1 MKITVLEYERLLIK
15 QHRDE
20 QLHYIT
26 SDDAMQLQNI
36 FVGDVPAFVRRDNY
50 VAAQQWVGVVD
61 LKGLSI
67 EVLPKISF
75 CENFLQCRKIL
86 INMLCSVDHV
96 TLSTPRETSI
106 SVESFGFRDLMIYNY
121 IVLLEQYVKSSLLL
135 DYVRITKTQPLLRGK
150 IDFRQQFNRPEE
162 FPTKFRCTYSKYL
175 KDNNIN
181 RLLLCALNQ
190 MLDDTQNAQLRYR
203 IKKLLLEFTDIQ
215 AIPRDIELKLQI
227 SFNSVNA
234 KVQSSVCFA
243 QLYLKNLSTGFNAGK
258 QKAQVMLFDMSKLY
272 EQYIYCCYRKIYG
285 IQVNYQYAKKYL
297 VKSTSGRKYV
307 LLRPDIV
314 LKRDTGLTILDT
326 KWKRIHGFAKESDI
340 YQMNAYGTSFDGCRA
355 VYLLYPYDSDSS
367 AYIGDYSFELAN
379 NTRQNLRIRL
389 VDLSISLNWPQFRS
403 HLISLVE

>member
-1 MKITVLEYERLLIK
+1 MRITVFEYEKLLIK
-15 QHRDE
+15 QHRNE

-26 SDDAMQLQNI
+26 AMDAAQLQNI

-61 LKGLSI
+61 LQGLSI

-75 CENFLQCRKIL
+75 CESSLQNRKIL
-86 INMLCSVDHV
+86 INMLCTVDHI
-96 TLSTPRETSI
+96 TLSSPRESSVSI
-106 SVESFGFRDLMIYNY
+106 ESFGFRDLMIYNY
-121 IVLLEQYVKSSLLL
+121 IVLLEQYVKSSLIF
-135 DYVRITKTQPLLRGK
+135 DYVKITKTQSILRGK

-215 AIPRDIELKLQI
+215 AIPRDIALKLQI

-285 IQVNYQYAKKYL
+285 NQVNYQYAKKYL
-297 VKSTSGRKYV
+297 VKSTSGRRYV

-355 VYLLYPYDSDSS
+355 VYLLYSYDSDSS

>member
-1 MKITVLEYERLLIK
+1 
-15 QHRDE
+15 
-20 QLHYIT
+20 
-26 SDDAMQLQNI
+26 
-36 FVGDVPAFVRRDNY
+36 
-50 VAAQQWVGVVD
+50 
-61 LKGLSI
+61 
-67 EVLPKISF
+67 
-75 CENFLQCRKIL
+75 
-86 INMLCSVDHV
+86 
-96 TLSTPRETSI
+96 
-106 SVESFGFRDLMIYNY
+106 MIYNY

-215 AIPRDIELKLQI
+215 AIPRDIALKLQI

-234 KVQSSVCFA
+234 RVQSSVCFA

-285 IQVNYQYAKKYL
+285 NQVNYQYAKKYL